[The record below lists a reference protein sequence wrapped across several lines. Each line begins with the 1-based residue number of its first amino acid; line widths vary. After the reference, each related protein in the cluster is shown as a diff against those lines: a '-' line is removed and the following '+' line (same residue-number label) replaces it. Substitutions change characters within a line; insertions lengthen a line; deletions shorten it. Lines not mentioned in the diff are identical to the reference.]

1 MTIGEVEA
9 ANRQRRQLAD
19 QAIGNATRG
28 DWDAAVQANREL
40 LELGPDTDAY
50 NRLGKA
56 LAELGRHA
64 EALEA
69 YEHALARDATNRIA
83 ERNVERLRVLAERQ
97 PAATEAVAGDGKP
110 EKAPAA
116 LFIEEMGKTGHARL
130 INLASAEKLA
140 PLTPGDQ
147 VVLTRSGDHLMANV
161 GDEEIG
167 QVEPRIGSRLVKLMA
182 GGNRYEAAI
191 TILSRDEV
199 RIIIR
204 ETFAHPANFGKVSFP
219 GSSTSRGGDVRPYMK
234 GSPLR
239 YDDDEESE
247 EFEEEPEE
255 VEELDTTLPEFSTEP
270 ELEEELLEE
279 P

>member
-1 MTIGEVEA
+1 
-9 ANRQRRQLAD
+9 
-19 QAIGNATRG
+19 
-28 DWDAAVQANREL
+28 
-40 LELGPDTDAY
+40 
-50 NRLGKA
+50 
-56 LAELGRHA
+56 
-64 EALEA
+64 
-69 YEHALARDATNRIA
+69 
-83 ERNVERLRVLAERQ
+83 
-97 PAATEAVAGDGKP
+97 
-110 EKAPAA
+110 
-116 LFIEEMGKTGHARL
+116 MGKTGHARL
-130 INLASAEKLA
+130 INLASADKLA

-161 GDEEIG
+161 GEEEIG

>member
-19 QAIGNATRG
+19 QAIGHATRG
-28 DWDAAVQANREL
+28 DWEAAVEANREL

-69 YEHALARDATNRIA
+69 YEQALARDATNRIA
-83 ERNVERLRVLAERQ
+83 ERNVERLRLLAERQ
-97 PAATEAVAGDGKP
+97 PESADGGGDGKP

-130 INLASAEKLA
+130 INLASADKLA

-147 VVLTRSGDHLMANV
+147 VVLTASGDHLMANV

-204 ETFAHPANFGKVSFP
+204 ETFSHPANFGKVSFP

-239 YDDDEESE
+239 YDDEEESE